1 MGLGDI
7 LEAAEESIKLD
18 QRRREAFEE
27 ELDAYEAND
36 LERFDRTR
44 DAIDA
49 QRESITNLRELLQTE
64 EEEIETLVEESAF
77 LSVDQATRHRK
88 AAVEKLTE
96 HNRLLREYVDA
107 MSSALDTIERNLDA
121 LERQGPEAVEG
132 DPEPDLQR
140 ARDALE
146 EHNNT
151 VEGIGKNLRIL
162 NAYLV

>member
-1 MGLGDI
+1 MGLEDI

-18 QRRREAFEE
+18 QQRREVFEE

-36 LERFDRTR
+36 LEGFDRTR

-49 QRESITNLRELLQTE
+49 QQESIANLRELLQTE

-77 LSVDQATRHRK
+77 LSVDQATRHRE

-107 MSSALDTIERNLDA
+107 MSSALDTIERNLDV

-146 EHNNT
+146 DHNDT